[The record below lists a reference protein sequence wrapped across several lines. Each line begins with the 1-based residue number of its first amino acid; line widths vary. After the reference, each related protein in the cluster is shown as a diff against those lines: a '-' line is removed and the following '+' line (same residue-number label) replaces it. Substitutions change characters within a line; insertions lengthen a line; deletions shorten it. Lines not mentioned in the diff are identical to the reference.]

1 MLQLAVCDD
10 EKVFRSDLRKI
21 LSTELEL
28 CGIDYHIEEFAS
40 GEELAARTKVYCREP
55 VVNAVLS
62 AKMQRAEEEGI
73 VCECQ
78 VDLKEIP
85 AVDDID
91 LCVLFAN
98 TLDNAIEACSKMKER
113 QNRHISVKARCMGGQ
128 FSYEI
133 INSKENTVT
142 ERDGVLATDK
152 EDSGS
157 HGIGLR
163 SVRAVVDKYG
173 GEMEVSYT
181 DETFSVTVYL
191 SV

>member
-1 MLQLAVCDD
+1 MRYLSVSNRKWYNFLVIR
-10 EKVFRSDLRKI
+10 VRSA
-21 LSTELEL
+21 LS
-28 CGIDYHIEEFAS
+28 GGAYRI
-40 GEELAARTKVYCREP
+40 R
-55 VVNAVLS
+55 
-62 AKMQRAEEEGI
+62 MQRAEEEGI

-133 INSKENTVT
+133 INSKENTE
-142 ERDGVLATDK
+142 ERWKSAIQTRLF
-152 EDSGS
+152 
-157 HGIGLR
+157 L
-163 SVRAVVDKYG
+163 
-173 GEMEVSYT
+173 
-181 DETFSVTVYL
+181 
-191 SV
+191 